1 MVGKGVE
8 SMKIVD
14 VSRLAFPEV
23 AVIRFARFK
32 DHRGYFT
39 EHYRESDFQGLEHL
53 RGIDFRQ
60 MNESFSKA
68 GTIRG
73 LHFQWNPF
81 QGKLVRAVAGR
92 LIDLVM
98 DIRKGSPTFGRIIAA
113 DLPANR
119 DADQTGWIWV
129 PPGFAHGMLLVED
142 TLVEY
147 LCSGEYNPK
156 CEAGISPFSDDLDW
170 SLCDP
175 ELRAI
180 YDEVAATTE
189 LVSPK
194 DRDAPCLSEWA
205 DDFRSAHF
213 TYDRSYP
220 GGVRPLDPPN
230 IKVA

>member
-1 MVGKGVE
+1 
-8 SMKIVD
+8 MKILE

-39 EHYRESDFQGLEHL
+39 EHYRASDFEGLDAL

-60 MNESFSKA
+60 MNESFSRA

-73 LHFQWNPF
+73 LHFQWDPY
-81 QGKLVRAVAGR
+81 QGKLVRAVTGR
-92 LIDLVM
+92 LIDLVL
-98 DIRKGSPTFGRIIAA
+98 DIRKGSPTFGKIIAQ
-113 DLPANR
+113 DLPAHR
-119 DADQTGWIWV
+119 DDDQSSWIWV

-147 LCSGEYNPK
+147 LCSAEYNPNG
-156 CEAGISPFSDDLDW
+156 EAGISPFADDIDW

-175 ELRAI
+175 GLKAI
-180 YDEVAATTE
+180 FDEVAATTE

-194 DRDAPCLSEWA
+194 DREAPCLSTWVQ
-205 DDFRSAHF
+205 DIRSSHY
-213 TYDRSYP
+213 TYDRADP
-220 GGVRPLDPPN
+220 GRLRPLEPHN
-230 IKVA
+230 IRVA

>member
-1 MVGKGVE
+1 
-8 SMKIVD
+8 MKIVD

-39 EHYRESDFQGLEHL
+39 EHYRTSDFEAVDVL
-53 RGIDFRQ
+53 RGLDFRQ
-60 MNESFSKA
+60 MNESFSRA

-73 LHFQWNPF
+73 LHFQWNPY
-81 QGKLVRAVAGR
+81 QGKLVRAVTGR

-98 DIRKGSPTFGRIIAA
+98 DIRKGSPTFGRIIAQ
-113 DLPANR
+113 DLPAR
-119 DADQTGWIWV
+119 LDDDHSRWIWV

-147 LCSGEYNPK
+147 LCSGEWNPR
-156 CEAGISPFSDDLDW
+156 CEAGISPFSDDIDW

-175 ELRAI
+175 ALAETFRR
-180 YDEVAATTE
+180 VAATTE

-194 DRDAPCLSEWA
+194 DREAPCLSEWA
-205 DDFRSAHF
+205 RDVRSANF
-213 TYDRSYP
+213 TYDRTCP
-220 GGVRPLDPPN
+220 GSVRPFEPPN